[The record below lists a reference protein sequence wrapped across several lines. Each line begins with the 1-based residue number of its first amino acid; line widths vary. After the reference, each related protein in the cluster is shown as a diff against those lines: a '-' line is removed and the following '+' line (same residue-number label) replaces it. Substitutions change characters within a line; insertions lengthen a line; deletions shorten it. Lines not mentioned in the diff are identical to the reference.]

1 MRNQAMDTTTTPP
14 SIGAACHRALGLRRL
29 ALALALLLTTSACA
43 LPGRFMRGYAE
54 AEPAETQLLEDGGA
68 YHEAP
73 PHLRGQVRF
82 AFDAFGSLSTDA
94 LKQSAIPWKLLV
106 AALALDRH
114 ERGGDPLTLTTGY
127 ATFQEHGFLRPRRI
141 ANWEGP
147 QPELRRPL
155 GVVAGTARRGLPSVE
170 LEIAALGCATCH
182 SGPLYGPDGRP
193 TGETWLG
200 APNASMDLSG
210 FGRTVTRVLERQLAR
225 PDALLAALRQLYP
238 QVTDEEL
245 SVLSEHV
252 VPAAQE
258 KITTQI
264 ADRGH
269 EPTFE
274 HGGPGLMN
282 GVGGLLSSLGMLG
295 HDERE
300 TQVAWMSPPN
310 LAETTMRKSLLVD
323 ATYAPAG
330 SDRFGT
336 RTRDDVAREGLDSF
350 SEMVTLFVLTT
361 FSVEPEAAR
370 GRIEEV
376 RELVA
381 FLDAM
386 RPPPFP
392 GPVDT
397 TLALE
402 GEDLYRQACAG
413 CHGTYSPAPDDMR
426 LLDHPNRLVAHDRMG
441 TDPARW
447 SAATPDML
455 STLASLGWEEEIT
468 AHSFGGY
475 VAPDLSGVWASAP
488 YLHNGSVPT
497 LWHLLRADQRP
508 TRFWVGGHE
517 LDYQRMGIRGE
528 LDEHGDYRYPD
539 GYEPWSTPMLYDT
552 SEPGRS
558 NAGHEFP
565 GLTDRQILAL
575 IEYLKLL

>member
-1 MRNQAMDTTTTPP
+1 MPDQP
-14 SIGAACHRALGLRRL
+14 IEAARPRARARRRP
-29 ALALALLLTTSACA
+29 ALAVALVLATSACA
-43 LPGRFMRGYAE
+43 LPGRFIRGFAE
-54 AEPAETQLLEDGGA
+54 AAPAETELLETGGA
-68 YHEAP
+68 YQHAP
-73 PHLRGQVRF
+73 AHLRGQVRF

-94 LKQSAIPWKLLV
+94 LNGSAIPWKLLV

-114 ERGGDPLTLTTGY
+114 ELLGEPLTLASGY
-127 ATFQEHGFLRPRRI
+127 ASFQEHGFLRPARI
-141 ANWEGP
+141 ANWDGP

-155 GVVAGTARRGLPSVE
+155 GVVAGVARRGLPSVE

-182 SGPLYGPDGRP
+182 SGPLYGPDGSP
-193 TGETWLG
+193 TGDTWLG

-210 FGRTVTRVLERQLAR
+210 FGRTVTRALERRLAC
-225 PDALLAALRQLYP
+225 PDALMAAVTQLYP
-238 QVTDEEL
+238 HVTDDEL
-245 SVLSEHV
+245 SVLRKHV
-252 VPAAQE
+252 VPAALE
-258 KITTQI
+258 KIRTQI
-264 ADRGH
+264 AARGY

-282 GVGGLLSSLGMLG
+282 GVGGLLSSLGALG
-295 HDERE
+295 PDEGE

-330 SDRFGT
+330 SERFGP
-336 RTRDDVAREGLDSF
+336 RSREDVAREGLDSF

-370 GRIEEV
+370 GQIEGV
-376 RELVA
+376 RDLVA

-386 RPPPFP
+386 RAPPFP
-392 GPVDT
+392 GVVDT

-402 GEDLYRQACAG
+402 GEGLYRQACAG
-413 CHGTYSPAPDDMR
+413 CHGTYSPAPHDVR

-441 TDPARW
+441 TDPARG
-447 SAATPDML
+447 SAATPEML
-455 STLASLGWEEEIT
+455 RTLASLGWEEEIT
-468 AHSFGGY
+468 ARSFGGY
-475 VAPDLSGVWASAP
+475 VAPDLTGVWASAP

-497 LWHLLRADQRP
+497 LWHLLRAEERP
-508 TRFWVGGHE
+508 TRFQVGGHE

-528 LDEHGDYRYPD
+528 LDELGSYAYPD

-565 GLTDRQILAL
+565 GLTDQQILAL
-575 IEYLKLL
+575 IEYMKLL